1 MPLHSRVA
9 VRKPFLVVALA
20 VLLSAIVV
28 SVFVSV
34 AEANPYDYGGT
45 FHFSLP
51 ISIASPQNNT
61 VYTTNNITVIF
72 NVSTPKVTGTAYL
85 LGVHYT
91 ADWLPNDVI
100 VYTGN
105 AQGYCPSFIEHN
117 ATYVIPDGEHSLTI
131 AAGGGGGYE
140 YSWLWYSFEL
150 AGVSVINFTVDTTP
164 PKISIL
170 SLKNKT
176 YDTSDVPLD
185 FALNESISQVSYVL
199 DGGENLPVEG
209 NTTLAGLSNGEHN
222 VTVYATDLADN
233 NGTSETRYFNIDVP
247 KPFPTA
253 PVVASAA
260 AAAAISTA
268 LLVYVKKRKH

>member
-1 MPLHSRVA
+1 MHR
-9 VRKPFLVVALA
+9 PFLAAALA
-20 VLLSAIVV
+20 VLLSAIVA
-28 SVFVSV
+28 SGFVSA
-34 AEANPYDYGGT
+34 AEANPYNYGGT

-61 VYTTNNITVIF
+61 VYTTNNIAVIF
-72 NVSTPKVTGTAYL
+72 NVSAPEGTGTAYL

-105 AQGYCPSFIEHN
+105 AQRYCPSFIEHN
-117 ATYVIPDGEHSLTI
+117 ATYEIPEGEHSLTI
-131 AAGGGGGYE
+131 AAGGGGGIA
-140 YSWLWYSFEL
+140 YSLLWYSFEL

-199 DGGENLPVEG
+199 DGGENLTIAS
-209 NTTLAGLSNGEHN
+209 NTTLTGLPNGEHN
-222 VTVYATDLADN
+222 VTVYATDLAGN
-233 NGTSETRYFNIDVP
+233 IGSSETITFTVAKP
-247 KPFPTA
+247 EPFPTTPIA
-253 PVVASAA
+253 ASAA
-260 AAAAISTA
+260 AVAISA
-268 LLVYVKKRKH
+268 GLLVYFKKRRC